1 MSLEQVIQYKDI
13 FLAADHGW
21 SPNTK
26 TIYQRSFNKYIRDGF
41 PNTTYRAMVIRCL
54 NRLSKW
60 CFEEGLTKIHKP
72 LSGGNKYTKRTR
84 VFSDDELGVILNE
97 LKPLH
102 FQEMVRFIYYTGAR
116 QCEVR
121 RFDFKDYGHYIKAN
135 SKGEERLIRVNSQA
149 QKVLARSKKN
159 KWNYSAC
166 TASRAFRDNMKRLGI
181 QGTLHDLRRSF
192 GLRMIK
198 KIGIY
203 QTSKLLGHKSVTTT
217 ENHYAPLLS
226 VDIDDFEL

>member
-1 MSLEQVIQYKDI
+1 MSFEHVIPFKEQ

-26 TIYQRSFNKYIRDGF
+26 GIYEKSLNRYALDGF
-41 PNTTYRAMVIRCL
+41 PNTNYRAMIIRCL

-60 CFEEGLTKIHKP
+60 CLEQGLTDNHTP
-72 LSGGNKYTKRTR
+72 MVGGNKFTRKTR
-84 VFSDDELGVILNE
+84 VFSDDELKKILT
-97 LKPLH
+97 LITPLH

-121 RFDFKDYGHYIKAN
+121 SYDFENHGHYIKAK
-135 SKGEERLIRVNSQA
+135 SKGGDRLIRTNRQA
-149 QKVLARSKKN
+149 QEVLERGE
-159 KWNYSAC
+159 KWKYTAC

-181 QGTLHDLRRSF
+181 KGTLHDLRRTF

-203 QTSKLLGHKSVTTT
+203 ETSKLLGHASVQTT
-217 ENHYAPLLS
+217 ENHYAPLLAID
-226 VDIDDFEL
+226 VDDFVL

>member
-1 MSLEQVIQYKDI
+1 MSFEHVIPFKEQ

-26 TIYQRSFNKYIRDGF
+26 GIYQKSLNRYALDGF
-41 PNTTYRAMVIRCL
+41 PDTNYRAMIIRCL

-60 CFEEGLTKIHKP
+60 CFEEGLTNNHTP
-72 LSGGNKYTKRTR
+72 MSGGNKFTHKTR
-84 VFSDDELGVILNE
+84 VFNNEE
-97 LKPLH
+97 LKKILTLMSPLH

-121 RFDFKDYGHYIKAN
+121 NYDFQNFGHYIKAK
-135 SKGEERLIRVNSQA
+135 SKGKDRLIRTNLQA
-149 QKVLARSKKN
+149 QEVLKRGE
-159 KWNYSAC
+159 KWKYSAC
-166 TASRAFRDNMKRLGI
+166 TASRSFRDNMKRLGI
-181 QGTLHDLRRSF
+181 KGTLHDLRRTF

-203 QTSKLLGHKSVTTT
+203 ETSKLLGHASVATT
-217 ENHYAPLLS
+217 EKHYAPLLAI
-226 VDIDDFEL
+226 DIDDWVL

>member
-1 MSLEQVIQYKDI
+1 MSLEQVIQFKDV
-13 FLAADHGW
+13 FLSADHGW

-26 TIYQRSFNKYIRDGF
+26 TIYQRSFNKYIKDGF
-41 PNTTYRAMVIRCL
+41 PTTTYRAMIIRCL

-60 CFEEGLTKIHKP
+60 CFDEGLIKIHKP
-72 LSGGNKYTKRTR
+72 ISGGNKYTRKTR
-84 VFSDDELGVILNE
+84 VFTDDELKKILNN
-97 LKPLH
+97 LTPLH

-121 RFDFKDYGHYIKAN
+121 DYDFENFGHYIKVN
-135 SKGEERLIRVNSQA
+135 SKGGNRLVRVNLQA
-149 QKVLARSKKN
+149 QEVLRRGERWK
-159 KWNYSAC
+159 YTAC
-166 TASRAFRDNMKRLGI
+166 TASRAFRDNMNRLGI
-181 QGTLHDLRRSF
+181 KGTLHDLRRTF

-226 VDIDDFEL
+226 VDIEDFEL

>member
-1 MSLEQVIQYKDI
+1 MSFEHVIPFKEQ

-26 TIYQRSFNKYIRDGF
+26 GIYEKSLNRYALDGF
-41 PNTTYRAMVIRCL
+41 PDTNYRAMIIRCL

-60 CFEEGLTKIHKP
+60 CLTEGLTDNHIP
-72 LSGGNKYTKRTR
+72 MSGGNKFTHRTR
-84 VFSDDELGVILNE
+84 VFNDEELKIILNE
-97 LKPLH
+97 LRPLH

-121 RFDFKDYGHYIKAN
+121 RFDFEDFGHYIKAR
-135 SKGEERLIRVNSQA
+135 SKGEDRLIRTTVQA
-149 QKVLARSKKN
+149 QRVLLRAKKN

-166 TASRAFRDNMKRLGI
+166 TASRAFRDNMKKLNMS
-181 QGTLHDLRRSF
+181 GTLHDLRRTF

-203 QTSKLLGHKSVTTT
+203 ETSKLLGHKSVATT
-217 ENHYAPLLS
+217 EKHYAPLLAID
-226 VDIDDFEL
+226 VDDFVL